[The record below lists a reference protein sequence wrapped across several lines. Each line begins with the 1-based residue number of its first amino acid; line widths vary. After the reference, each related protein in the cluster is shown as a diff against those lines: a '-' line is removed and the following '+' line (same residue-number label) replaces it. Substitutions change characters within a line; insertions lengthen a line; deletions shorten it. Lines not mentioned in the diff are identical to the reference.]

1 VPGPDLRGLADRL
14 EEETAELQRLLAGL
28 DEAGWATPT
37 PAPGWDVRDTVA
49 HLATFDEVA
58 TRALLE
64 PDAFRAEVAAI
75 TDVDGMVDAA
85 VVAERGTPGPVLL
98 DRLLAARAR
107 LVEAAL
113 AAAPGTR
120 VPWYGPDMA
129 VASFLT
135 ARTMETWAHGQ
146 DVADALGRPHRAT
159 AAVADVAHLCSRT
172 LPNAFRA
179 RGLPLPEAAV
189 HLALVG
195 PDGQRWELG
204 APAADAT
211 DRIEGPAVDLC
222 LVCTQRRHLADTA
235 LVVQG
240 PTAERWM
247 AIAQA
252 FAGPPGAGR
261 RPGQFDEATP

>member
-1 VPGPDLRGLADRL
+1 VAGPDLQGLAARL
-14 EEETAELQRLLAGL
+14 DEETAELRRLLAGI
-28 DEAGWATPT
+28 DERGWSTPT
-37 PAPGWDVRDTVA
+37 PAAGWDVRDTVG
-49 HLATFDEVA
+49 HLASFDEVA
-58 TRALLE
+58 LRALTE

-85 VVAERGTPGPVLL
+85 VAVERSTPGPALL
-98 DRLLAARAR
+98 DRLLVARPR

-113 AAAPGTR
+113 AAPPGTR

-146 DVADALGRPHRAT
+146 DVADALGLDHRPT
-159 AAVADVAHLCSRT
+159 AALADVAHLCSRT
-172 LPNAFRA
+172 MPNSFRA
-179 RGLPLPEAAV
+179 RGLPVPDAAV
-189 HLALVG
+189 HLALTG
-195 PDGQRWELG
+195 PAGERWELG
-204 APAADAT
+204 APAEGAT

-235 LVVQG
+235 LDVHG
-240 PTAERWM
+240 ATAERWM
-247 AIAQA
+247 AVAQA

-261 RPGQFDEATP
+261 APGQFAGADR